1 MCLYPCAASYT
12 DERIAGVRRR
22 TQSRPRAASVRAHV
36 CACDWARTHPRRHM
50 RARSV
55 GVDRGWLG
63 SQAFSSA
70 TVFSANIGG
79 WNVLR
84 VTTYTSGFDSVGL
97 ADCIKRSVHENWGST
112 LRTAYPTWSSL
123 SSVCATPTPTATP
136 RYPILLGAITTQTCD
151 CSFGML

>member
-1 MCLYPCAASYT
+1 
-12 DERIAGVRRR
+12 V
-22 TQSRPRAASVRAHV
+22 RAAAHNRAHV
-36 CACDWARTHPRRHM
+36 LRPCARMCACVCDRARTHPRRHM

-97 ADCIKRSVHENWGST
+97 ADCIKRGVYDNWGST

-123 SSVCATPTPTATP
+123 SAVCATPTPTATP
-136 RYPILLGAITTQTCD
+136 RYPILLGPSRHGRATAALG
-151 CSFGML
+151 CSGE